1 MCTIVYIKTKS
12 NFSQFGD
19 TLVET
24 ITSLT
29 KKKKITR
36 RVIMNLDKRSF
47 TKWIFAGVCAPLLSL
62 KTFAQEVYKHR
73 FPVHLIV
80 PYPPG
85 GAGDII
91 ARLFASSLGNALQ
104 QPIIIDN
111 KGGGAQMI
119 ATDAAAKAKP
129 DGYTLFFASTTHG
142 INPGFK
148 RPLPYDTIKDFA
160 PITLVGSTPLIWV
173 AHPSLKVKTIQ
184 ELVAKAATMPIYY
197 GSAGPGSGG
206 HLAVELFKFMAGI
219 DLIHTPYKGTG
230 PALNDLLSGQIQLL
244 CTSPIPVLPF
254 VKSGKLQAL
263 AMTSPKRSSIAPELP
278 TVAESGYPEYQASLW
293 YALLVQAK
301 VPVGMQ
307 QVILEAATKA
317 LQQPETIKTFK
328 EQGIDILNLSPSAT
342 EQFIRGEID
351 RWTKTIAYAKIQID

>member
-1 MCTIVYIKTKS
+1 
-12 NFSQFGD
+12 
-19 TLVET
+19 
-24 ITSLT
+24 
-29 KKKKITR
+29 
-36 RVIMNLDKRSF
+36 MNKVKRSF
-47 TKWIFAGVCAPLLSL
+47 TKCVFVSVCTSLLSL
-62 KTFAQEVYKHR
+62 KTFAQEVFKHR
-73 FPVHLIV
+73 FPVRLIV

-91 ARLFASSLGNALQ
+91 ARLFSISLGDALK

-111 KGGGAQMI
+111 KSGGAQMI

-148 RPLPYDTIKDFA
+148 RPLPYDTIKDFS

-173 AHPSLKVKTIQ
+173 ANPSLKVKNIQ
-184 ELVAKAATMPIYY
+184 ELVAKAGSMPIYY

-206 HLAVELFKFMAGI
+206 HLAVELFKFMASI

-254 VKSGKLQAL
+254 VKSGKLHAL
-263 AMTSPKRSSIAPELP
+263 AMTSPKRSPIAPDLP
-278 TVAESGYPEYQASLW
+278 TVAESGYPDYQASLW
-293 YALLVQAK
+293 YALLVQTK
-301 VPVGMQ
+301 VPLGIQ

-328 EQGIDILNLSPSAT
+328 EQGIDILNLSPTTT
-342 EQFIRGEID
+342 EQFIRAEID
-351 RWTKTIAYAKIQID
+351 RWTKTIAYAKIQIE

>member
-1 MCTIVYIKTKS
+1 
-12 NFSQFGD
+12 
-19 TLVET
+19 
-24 ITSLT
+24 
-29 KKKKITR
+29 
-36 RVIMNLDKRSF
+36 MNKVKRSF
-47 TKWIFAGVCAPLLSL
+47 TKCVFVSVCTSLISL
-62 KTFAQEVYKHR
+62 KTFAQEVFKHR
-73 FPVHLIV
+73 FPVRLIV

-91 ARLFASSLGNALQ
+91 ARLFSISLGDALK

-111 KGGGAQMI
+111 KSGGAQMI

-148 RPLPYDTIKDFA
+148 RPLPYDTIKDFS

-173 AHPSLKVKTIQ
+173 ANPSLKVKNIQ
-184 ELVAKAATMPIYY
+184 ELVAKAGSMPIYY

-206 HLAVELFKFMAGI
+206 HLAVELFKFMASI

-254 VKSGKLQAL
+254 VKSGKLHAL
-263 AMTSPKRSSIAPELP
+263 AMTSPKRSPIAPDLP
-278 TVAESGYPEYQASLW
+278 TVAESGYPDYQASLW
-293 YALLVQAK
+293 YALLVQTK
-301 VPVGMQ
+301 VPLGIQ

-328 EQGIDILNLSPSAT
+328 EQGIDILNLSPT
-342 EQFIRGEID
+342 PIN
-351 RWTKTIAYAKIQID
+351 

>member
-1 MCTIVYIKTKS
+1 
-12 NFSQFGD
+12 
-19 TLVET
+19 
-24 ITSLT
+24 
-29 KKKKITR
+29 
-36 RVIMNLDKRSF
+36 MNLNKRFFLKSIF
-47 TKWIFAGVCAPLLSL
+47 TTLYIPLLSL
-62 KTFAQEVYKHR
+62 KAFAQEIYKHR
-73 FPVHLIV
+73 FPVRMIV

-91 ARLFASSLGNALQ
+91 ARLFANPLGDALK
-104 QPIIIDN
+104 QPIIIEN

-119 ATDAAAKAKP
+119 ATEAAAKAKP

-160 PITLVGSTPLIWV
+160 AITLVGSTPLIWV
-173 AHPSLKVKTIQ
+173 AHPSLKVKTMQ
-184 ELVAKAATMPIYY
+184 ELVSRAGSSTIYY

-219 DLIHTPYKGTG
+219 DLVHTPYKGTG

-263 AMTSPKRSSIAPELP
+263 AMTSTKRSTIAPDLP
-278 TVAESGYPEYQASLW
+278 TVAESGYPDYQASLW

-301 VPVGMQ
+301 VPLGMQ
-307 QVILEAATKA
+307 QVILDAATNA
-317 LQQPETIKTFK
+317 LQQPETVKTFK
-328 EQGIDILNLSPSAT
+328 DQGIDILNLSPSAT
-342 EQFIRGEID
+342 EQFIRSEIE
-351 RWTKTIAYAKIQID
+351 RWTKTIAYAKIQVD

>member
-1 MCTIVYIKTKS
+1 MS
-12 NFSQFGD
+12 PN
-19 TLVET
+19 
-24 ITSLT
+24 
-29 KKKKITR
+29 
-36 RVIMNLDKRSF
+36 MNKVKRSF
-47 TKWIFAGVCAPLLSL
+47 TKCVFVSVCTSLISL
-62 KTFAQEVYKHR
+62 KTFAQEVFKHR
-73 FPVHLIV
+73 FPVRLIV

-91 ARLFASSLGNALQ
+91 ARLFSISLGDALK

-111 KGGGAQMI
+111 KSGGAQMI

-148 RPLPYDTIKDFA
+148 RPLPYDTIKDFS

-173 AHPSLKVKTIQ
+173 ANPSLKVKNIQ
-184 ELVAKAATMPIYY
+184 ELVAKAGSMPIYY

-206 HLAVELFKFMAGI
+206 HLAVELFKFMASI

-254 VKSGKLQAL
+254 VKSGKLHAL
-263 AMTSPKRSSIAPELP
+263 AMTSPKRSPIAPDLP
-278 TVAESGYPEYQASLW
+278 TVAESGYPDYQASLW
-293 YALLVQAK
+293 YALLVQTK
-301 VPVGMQ
+301 VPLGIQ

-328 EQGIDILNLSPSAT
+328 EQGIDILNLSPTTT
-342 EQFIRGEID
+342 EQFIRAEID
-351 RWTKTIAYAKIQID
+351 RWTKTIAYAKIQIE

>member
-1 MCTIVYIKTKS
+1 MMNLTKRLFFKSICAGMCT
-12 NFSQFGD
+12 
-19 TLVET
+19 
-24 ITSLT
+24 
-29 KKKKITR
+29 
-36 RVIMNLDKRSF
+36 
-47 TKWIFAGVCAPLLSL
+47 PLLSL
-62 KTFAQEVYKHR
+62 KAFAQEVYKHR
-73 FPVHLIV
+73 FPVRLIV

-85 GAGDII
+85 GAGDSI
-91 ARLFASSLGNALQ
+91 ARLFANPLGDALK
-104 QPIIIDN
+104 QPIIIEN
-111 KGGGAQMI
+111 KGGGAQII
-119 ATDAAAKAKP
+119 ATEAAAKAKP

-148 RPLPYDTIKDFA
+148 RPLPYDTMKDFA
-160 PITLVGSTPLIWV
+160 PITLVGSTPLMWV

-184 ELVAKAATMPIYY
+184 ELVARAGSSPIYY

-263 AMTSPKRSSIAPELP
+263 AMTSAKRSSIAPDLP
-278 TVAESGYPEYQASLW
+278 TVAESGYPDYQASLW

-301 VPVGMQ
+301 VPLGMQ
-307 QVILEAATKA
+307 QVILDAATKA

-342 EQFIRGEID
+342 EQFIRAEID
-351 RWTKTIAYAKIQID
+351 RWTKTISYAKIQVD

>member
-1 MCTIVYIKTKS
+1 
-12 NFSQFGD
+12 
-19 TLVET
+19 
-24 ITSLT
+24 
-29 KKKKITR
+29 
-36 RVIMNLDKRSF
+36 MNKVKRSF
-47 TKWIFAGVCAPLLSL
+47 TKCVFVSVCTSLISL
-62 KTFAQEVYKHR
+62 KTFAQEVFKHR
-73 FPVHLIV
+73 FPVRLIV

-91 ARLFASSLGNALQ
+91 ARLFSISLGDALK

-111 KGGGAQMI
+111 KSGGAQMI

-148 RPLPYDTIKDFA
+148 RPLPYDTIKDFS

-173 AHPSLKVKTIQ
+173 ANPSLKVKNIQ
-184 ELVAKAATMPIYY
+184 ELVAKAGSMPIYY

-206 HLAVELFKFMAGI
+206 HLAVELFKFMASI

-254 VKSGKLQAL
+254 VKSGKLHAL
-263 AMTSPKRSSIAPELP
+263 AMTSPKRSPIAPDLP
-278 TVAESGYPEYQASLW
+278 TVAESGYPDYQASLW
-293 YALLVQAK
+293 YALLVQTK
-301 VPVGMQ
+301 VPLGIQ

-328 EQGIDILNLSPSAT
+328 EQGIDILNLSPTTT
-342 EQFIRGEID
+342 EQFIRAEID
-351 RWTKTIAYAKIQID
+351 RWTKTIAYAKIQIE